1 MINAFQIESLNVL
14 GLSDSKAIIITC
26 YYGEAASEDKRMLS
40 GARGRTPFCGL
51 VLFALYANEV
61 RSFVRS
67 SSQCICTLKSTRNAT
82 KRHTRSHCVMF
93 NRS

>member
-51 VLFALYANEV
+51 VLFALCERGSLVCTIVLAVHLYIEKYAQ
-61 RSFVRS
+61 RD
-67 SSQCICTLKSTRNAT
+67 
-82 KRHTRSHCVMF
+82 
-93 NRS
+93 